1 MLLIVAKS
9 SKSTCVRCSL
19 KEDNVMRDYYTY
31 NLTADEDCCLMMMI
45 EYFEDLGLP
54 EDFNQRAFDSL
65 QDKFYAN
72 LK

>member
-1 MLLIVAKS
+1 
-9 SKSTCVRCSL
+9 
-19 KEDNVMRDYYTY
+19 MRDYYTY

>member
-1 MLLIVAKS
+1 
-9 SKSTCVRCSL
+9 
-19 KEDNVMRDYYTY
+19 
-31 NLTADEDCCLMMMI
+31 MMML

>member
-19 KEDNVMRDYYTY
+19 KEVNVMRDYYTY